1 MCLHKYLKRRMC
13 LHKYLKRRMCLHKYL
28 KRRMCLHKYLKR
40 RKPKTFNCLK
50 ARFKAIKTIQGNAF
64 VINLFK
70 TFWV

>member
-1 MCLHKYLKRRMC
+1 
-13 LHKYLKRRMCLHKYL
+13 MCLHKYL

-50 ARFKAIKTIQGNAF
+50 TRFKAIKTIQGNAF